1 MEICKRYIF
10 VGEDNKTFA
19 GDVENITDKTLMLR
33 NHSDETYQNG
43 QGVHSMSLTIIK
55 STCLVDKL
63 VVGQHYVFTLR
74 GTTIEG
80 EYMSISWKS
89 GTVCIRNNTETISFP
104 FYWIQNIHSSDNL
117 PLL

>member
-1 MEICKRYIF
+1 MEIGKRYIV
-10 VGEDNKTFA
+10 VGDNKTCV
-19 GDVENITDKTLMLR
+19 GDVVSMTDKTLVLR

-43 QGVHSMSLTIIK
+43 QGLHSMPLTTIK

-74 GTTIEG
+74 GKTNEG

-89 GTVCIRNNTETISFP
+89 GTVHIKHNTETISFP
-104 FYWIQNIHSSDNL
+104 FYWIQNIQSSDNL